1 MIDLHCHILP
11 GVDDGSRS
19 SRVSLAMAAMA
30 EESGVTDIA
39 ATPHFQYD
47 REDAVGMKERL
58 AELTDVLQRRIVGE
72 GLSLRLHTGAEIL
85 CTEQTPEL
93 LAKGLLPTIDGTRY
107 LLVEFMFDTPAE
119 EIDNMLMR
127 LDAEGVRVILAH
139 PERYH
144 EVQENPEYL
153 VRWFRRGV
161 ILQCNKGSILGS
173 LGQRSMRTSH
183 WMLDWGL
190 SHLVASDAHTE
201 RVRTP
206 HMAEVRELLE
216 ERWGEEY
223 ADVLLRRNP
232 SRILR
237 DRPVLAPGDE
247 WR

>member
-47 REDAVGMKERL
+47 REDAAGAKERL
-58 AELTDVLQRRIVGE
+58 AELTEVLQNRMRAE
-72 GLSLRLHTGAEIL
+72 GISVRLHTGAEIL

-93 LAKGLLPTIDGTRY
+93 LNRGLLPTIGGTRY

-119 EIDNMLMR
+119 EIDEMLLR
-127 LDAEGVRVILAH
+127 LEAEGVSVLLAH

-144 EVQENPEYL
+144 EVQQRPEFL

-161 ILQCNKGSILGS
+161 VLQCNKGSILGS
-173 LGQRSMRTSH
+173 LGQRSLRTAY
-183 WMLDWGL
+183 WMLDRGL
-190 SHLVASDAHTE
+190 AHIVASDAHTE
-201 RVRTP
+201 QVRTP
-206 HMAEVRELLE
+206 HMAEVKALLE
-216 ERWGEEY
+216 EQWGEEY
-223 ADVLLRRNP
+223 AAVLLTRNP
-232 SRILR
+232 SRIIR
-237 DRPVLAPGDE
+237 NRPVLRPDGE
-247 WR
+247 W